1 MVEGSALRR
10 NVAASLLIVGDEL
23 EALPERARGED
34 SEGSWWGGEWM
45 ANMGRFE
52 WLAEL
57 AKQGTLDTSE
67 MARYRKLLQLL
78 YRHYALTL
86 HLDLPIPE
94 LVLRE
99 AEHLVG
105 KPLDRAA

>member
-1 MVEGSALRR
+1 MVTASTLREDIEM
-10 NVAASLLIVGDEL
+10 NLQAVDAEL
-23 EALPERARGED
+23 DILPQRLDDMDNYGNWAGN
-34 SEGSWWGGEWM
+34 EWM
-45 ANMGRFE
+45 NIMARFE
-52 WLAEL
+52 CLAEL
-57 AKQGTLDTSE
+57 ARRGELTTAEFAGYHS
-67 MARYRKLLQLL
+67 LLRVLH
-78 YRHYALTL
+78 RNYALTL